1 MPWNVFKKSPE
12 EIRDIQLKKIKRIVK
27 AAYENSSFYRN
38 YYQAGDF
45 YPDDLK
51 SFEDIKKIPVVKR
64 ISLKNTP
71 VEQILTRRDF
81 NNLHLHTT
89 SGSSGTPVKFY
100 YTGKE
105 NLIKNIGVLRAYF
118 MMGMKPTDI
127 TVALRDPVDIRKKP
141 LYERFGLLRY
151 DYQNIY
157 DGMDVIY
164 ERLRQKYESIDILK
178 GMPSDLTNLA
188 YQVRKNGK
196 RFPKVSKIFSDS
208 EVLDDFSRKY
218 VSETFGAPV
227 LDFYGSVENGCI
239 AFQMT
244 GSDKY
249 YINETQVLLEG
260 LNGGTS
266 QDDAIITNLRNTTFP
281 IIRYQ
286 IGDVIDFGDGK
297 SDLKGITVRTIDRIY
312 GKYLDFII
320 LPDKT
325 IVSPHVPKQEM
336 THGIA
341 GVRKFQII
349 QTDFDRVT
357 VKIERDDDYAP
368 ETEKLII
375 DRLTKAFKGQIA
387 CAVEYDD
394 ALSTKT
400 KNKFKC
406 ISSAVAQTFLSDK
419 A

>member
-141 LYERFGLLRY
+141 LY
-151 DYQNIY
+151 
-157 DGMDVIY
+157 
-164 ERLRQKYESIDILK
+164 
-178 GMPSDLTNLA
+178 
-188 YQVRKNGK
+188 
-196 RFPKVSKIFSDS
+196 
-208 EVLDDFSRKY
+208 
-218 VSETFGAPV
+218 
-227 LDFYGSVENGCI
+227 
-239 AFQMT
+239 
-244 GSDKY
+244 
-249 YINETQVLLEG
+249 
-260 LNGGTS
+260 
-266 QDDAIITNLRNTTFP
+266 
-281 IIRYQ
+281 
-286 IGDVIDFGDGK
+286 
-297 SDLKGITVRTIDRIY
+297 
-312 GKYLDFII
+312 
-320 LPDKT
+320 
-325 IVSPHVPKQEM
+325 
-336 THGIA
+336 
-341 GVRKFQII
+341 
-349 QTDFDRVT
+349 
-357 VKIERDDDYAP
+357 
-368 ETEKLII
+368 
-375 DRLTKAFKGQIA
+375 
-387 CAVEYDD
+387 
-394 ALSTKT
+394 
-400 KNKFKC
+400 
-406 ISSAVAQTFLSDK
+406 
-419 A
+419 